1 MTVTSIGTCSAY
13 EKIPGEMSNLSADG
27 LPADMGADKP
37 ITPALERVTYRIIGA
52 AMRVHTE
59 LGPGL
64 KEAFYQRALSI
75 EMEKAELSFEPER
88 AVEVFID
95 QARVGLL
102 YLDHLV
108 EDAVIVEEKA
118 LPHMLTNEELA
129 QVITY
134 LCATGKKVG
143 LLINFGRRRLE
154 YRQILPPKDRAR
166 WAQKVQRYAWIP
178 KDARSANPL
187 NSPLTAHPLPGSR
200 PRT

>member
-1 MTVTSIGTCSAY
+1 MPFTPTSTRVLTGRIA
-13 EKIPGEMSNLSADG
+13 GEMSDMPADGLSADM
-27 LPADMGADKP
+27 PADKP

-75 EMEKAELSFEPER
+75 EMEKAGLSFETER

-95 QARVGLL
+95 EARVGLL

-108 EDAVIVEEKA
+108 EDEIVVEEKA

-154 YRQILPPKDRAR
+154 YRRILPPRDRAI
-166 WAQKVQRYAWIP
+166 WAEKVRRYVWIP
-178 KDARSANPL
+178 KDAPSANPL
-187 NSPLTAHPLPGSR
+187 THPLSADPLPGSR
-200 PRT
+200 SRR